1 MILEYK
7 LHLHPDGYTYHPP
20 FVKAFGFYN
29 SEDKTYLGIAFP
41 ENQREYYIPDTVLE
55 FTIEEAVTRCL
66 TTGVSREVGPGQNL
80 NDDDMTQFIRDWISD
95 ELARVGVTDGN

>member
-7 LHLHPDGYTYHPP
+7 LHLHPDGHMYHPP

-29 SEDKTYLGIAFP
+29 SQDKTYLGIAFP

-55 FTIEEAVTRCL
+55 FTVDEAVTRCL
-66 TTGVSREVGPGQNL
+66 KSGVSREVGPGQNL
-80 NDDDMTQFIRDWISD
+80 NDAEMDQFVRDWVSQRLT
-95 ELARVGVTDGN
+95 EVGVTDDN